1 MREKPWR
8 EQHPFLYGMS
18 QVFGI
23 FPFRQHVPTVEES
36 FNAALDDIE
45 WAISEAERRQ
55 RDGLT

>member
-8 EQHPFLYGMS
+8 EQHPFLYGLS
-18 QVFGI
+18 QTFAI
-23 FPFRQHVPTVEES
+23 FPVRQHVPTVEES